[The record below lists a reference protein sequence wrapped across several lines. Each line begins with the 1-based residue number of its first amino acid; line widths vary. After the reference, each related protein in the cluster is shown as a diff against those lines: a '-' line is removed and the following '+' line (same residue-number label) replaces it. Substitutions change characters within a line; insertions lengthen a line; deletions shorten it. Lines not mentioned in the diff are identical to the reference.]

1 MFLPPLPFPAARG
14 EGLFAYLLWGMLWV
28 VGRPR
33 LQAGQLGEVTVARVS
48 RRPGGGW
55 VRDPRGGKWQA
66 SVLVGR
72 AVGTPRRVRTVA
84 DSKRAAVRRARG
96 LAEEAVSAEQYA
108 NHTITPATLPGALW
122 DAYRA
127 SEGWRGL
134 APRSRHLYQWS
145 VHHSQEECPDWWATP
160 ISAAYTR
167 PLLERLYAQHAD
179 EHGAACA
186 KTLRAAV
193 NNMARQAEDVL
204 DTSRIHAVSAPRR
217 EVTKRNH
224 VTRDGGRILSPQEFQ
239 RLATV
244 LPGHARTPTERH
256 AADAIVLNTFLG
268 LRGGELI
275 TLTWDNIN
283 LDTGEVQGVESRKT
297 RATYPAKTLPA
308 WLTTMLRAR
317 YNAQRGL
324 RERGD
329 ARVFP
334 TAPASFYP
342 ASRRL
347 LTRAG
352 HPDITVHNIRKSVG
366 SLVFDQ
372 YGARAA
378 AAWLAHTNVNT
389 TLQHYVKTGG
399 AAPEGPITLY
409 PPPET
414 PTQDTSGAA

>member
-1 MFLPPLPFPAARG
+1 M
-14 EGLFAYLLWGMLWV
+14 WGMLWF

-33 LQAGQLGEVTVARVS
+33 LRAGQLGEVTVARVS

-84 DSKRAAVRRARG
+84 DSKRAAVRRARE

-108 NHTITPATLPGALW
+108 NHVITPATLPGCLW

-134 APRSRHLYQWS
+134 APRSQHLYQWS
-145 VHHSQEECPDWWATP
+145 IHHSQEECPDWWATP

-179 EHGAACA
+179 ERGAACA
-186 KTLRAAV
+186 KTLRAAI

-224 VTRDGGRILSPQEFQ
+224 VTRDGGRILSPQELQ

-256 AADAIVLNTFLG
+256 AADAIILNTFLG

-297 RATYPAKTLPA
+297 HTTYPAKTLPA
-308 WLTTMLRAR
+308 WLTSMLRAR
-317 YNAQRGL
+317 HSAQHGL

-347 LTRAG
+347 FARAG

-378 AAWLAHTNVNT
+378 AAWLAHANVNT

-399 AAPEGPITLY
+399 AAPEGPVTLY

-414 PTQDTSGAA
+414 PAQDAPGAA